1 MCRSLRGVMRYR
13 LVLLVASLLLLMSHL
28 VNASPSTTRI
38 SQFSNDKISVWET
51 IIYPNANQVLK
62 MHRHEHDRVVVA
74 LSNGLLKI
82 TNDKGKVHYLKLE
95 KNKAYYLT
103 KDVPNEIHN
112 DQNMSSHPIK
122 VLVIELKS

>member
-1 MCRSLRGVMRYR
+1 MRYR
-13 LVLLVASLLLLMSHL
+13 LMLLVASLFLSMSHL
-28 VNASPSTTRI
+28 SCASPSTTRI
-38 SQFSNDKISVWET
+38 SQFSNDKVSVWET
-51 IIYPNANQVLK
+51 VIYPNANQVLK

-103 KDVPNEIHN
+103 KDVPNERHN
-112 DQNMSSHPIK
+112 DENMSSHPIK